1 MKVLV
6 VGQGA
11 REHALVW
18 KLKQSPSVKTVY
30 CAPGNAGTALDA
42 INVDISDSDIP
53 KLVEFAKQEQIDLTV
68 VGPEVPLVAG
78 LVDQLEAQGLKAF
91 GPSKAAAQLEG
102 SKVYAKKLMKHAG
115 VPTADFGI
123 FSQLALA
130 EQWVES
136 QEDRAW
142 VVKAN
147 GLAAGKGVIM
157 CANKAEAFKAIKAML
172 IHREFGDAGRQILI
186 EDCLVR

>member
-115 VPTADFGI
+115 D
-123 FSQLALA
+123 
-130 EQWVES
+130 
-136 QEDRAW
+136 
-142 VVKAN
+142 
-147 GLAAGKGVIM
+147 
-157 CANKAEAFKAIKAML
+157 
-172 IHREFGDAGRQILI
+172 
-186 EDCLVR
+186 